1 MLIVDQLTTEGIL
14 GLDFLEANSCSVNMA
29 NRCIHFPDRKLS
41 FPLYAISSTANQSVL
56 PIRVVLRETIQ
67 IPAMSQMEIVGV
79 PQEPVIG
86 GAWIFDRPMK
96 EAKTTFTSA
105 ASLVIPTREGVPVR
119 LLNARQD
126 AVTIY
131 KGTCVG
137 QMELTNESQSINI
150 STTQSEDI
158 LPPTEGKEEMLW
170 SMVQNCCEGVTE
182 EQKKRVYL
190 LVSAYADIFAAS
202 PTDYGHTNR
211 LLHKI
216 NTEHHP
222 PIRQQARRLPPYK
235 KEEIRTL
242 LRQMQENGII
252 RQSNSPWASPVV
264 LVQKKDGTK
273 RFCVDYRKLNSI
285 TRRDAYPLPRIDD
298 TLSTMAGS
306 KWFSTLDLISGY
318 CPQKIKRRQLSVRQ
332 KVCSNSL

>member
-1 MLIVDQLTTEGIL
+1 
-14 GLDFLEANSCSVNMA
+14 
-29 NRCIHFPDRKLS
+29 
-41 FPLYAISSTANQSVL
+41 
-56 PIRVVLRETIQ
+56 
-67 IPAMSQMEIVGV
+67 
-79 PQEPVIG
+79 
-86 GAWIFDRPMK
+86 
-96 EAKTTFTSA
+96 
-105 ASLVIPTREGVPVR
+105 
-119 LLNARQD
+119 
-126 AVTIY
+126 
-131 KGTCVG
+131 
-137 QMELTNESQSINI
+137 MELTNESQSINI
-150 STTQSEDI
+150 STTQSEDV

-202 PTDYGHTNR
+202 PTNYGHTNR

-273 RFCVDYRKLNSI
+273 RFCVDYREVELNHP
-285 TRRDAYPLPRIDD
+285 TRRCLPTPSYRRHPEYHGRI
-298 TLSTMAGS
+298 
-306 KWFSTLDLISGY
+306 
-318 CPQKIKRRQLSVRQ
+318 QV
-332 KVCSNSL
+332 V